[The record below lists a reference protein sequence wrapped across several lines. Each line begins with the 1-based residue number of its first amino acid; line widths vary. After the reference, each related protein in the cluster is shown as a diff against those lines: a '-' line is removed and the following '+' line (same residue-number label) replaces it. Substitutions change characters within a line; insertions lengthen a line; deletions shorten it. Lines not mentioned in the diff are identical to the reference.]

1 MNLCEKL
8 NISPQEYILIKEF
21 LIRESM
27 KTGFITRDFAD
38 NNIKIGFNKDQ
49 IKIFYLISQK
59 KKG

>member
-38 NNIKIGFNKDQ
+38 NNIKIGFYK
-49 IKIFYLISQK
+49 
-59 KKG
+59 